1 MKPLTNP
8 DDITNHN
15 NEVASMFDDMEP
27 FTITI
32 NNGHDAAWF
41 SSAMFSYLTGG
52 DDKLSERG
60 FILLIRAAK
69 EHGVEHGVN
78 MFFDSAFEEE
88 HRFPAFMRPVFKHM
102 LTHALKKYSL
112 RAKE

>member
-32 NNGHDAAWF
+32 NKGHDAAWF

-52 DDKLSERG
+52 NDKLSERG
-60 FILLIRAAK
+60 FILLVKAAK
-69 EHGVEHGVN
+69 EHGVEQGVN
-78 MFFDSAFEEE
+78 MFFDSAVEEDLK
-88 HRFPAFMRPVFKHM
+88 FPAFMKPVFIHM
-102 LTHALKKYSL
+102 LKHALNKYNEKSGL
-112 RAKE
+112 